1 MAVEPQD
8 NQNKVIIDPRDLT
21 KVIVEEQPVKVEI
34 AVGGPQGARGPAGTA
49 GPAGADGAQ
58 GPQGEKGSYTVSA
71 TEPANPNVGDAW
83 FNSTTAQMYLRYD
96 GFWVETSTS
105 YVGPQG
111 IPGVAG
117 VQNIDGGSANKIYS
131 YNQLISGGSA
141 SSTYTQNQRINGGMA
156 GSF

>member
-1 MAVEPQD
+1 MSVEPQD

-34 AVGGPQGARGPAGTA
+34 AVGGPQGAQGPAGTA

-58 GPQGEKGSYTVSA
+58 GPKGDNGTYTVSP
-71 TEPANPNVGDAW
+71 TEPSSPNVGDTW

-105 YVGPQG
+105 YAGPRG
-111 IPGVAG
+111 LSGVAG
-117 VQNIDGGSANKIYS
+117 VQNIDGGSSSSVYAS
-131 YNQLISGGSA
+131 NQLIYGGSA
-141 SSTYTQNQRINGGMA
+141 SSTYTQNQLINGGTA